1 MGEQGEGEVRVPPN
15 LLEQTQG
22 RSGNY
27 GRGHK
32 PGDVFIVVNRALSQ
46 EMGSGASRDQI
57 RKVLEAVPEVFPEG
71 WEAPIGKIALY
82 PQRLPN
88 EQRKVFEEVQTLGPK
103 RISAQKI
110 EAIIRRGV
118 AFRENST
125 PVAETVS

>member
-46 EMGSGASRDQI
+46 EI